1 MGGSLKLPLFFFAY
15 FTAILIGG
23 LFNPMKGVVMDY
35 GYIWYDN
42 DQVITLDDIRP
53 SAMYNIVDESMSLT
67 FDEEA
72 YLYTDSDAIEELV
85 A

>member
-1 MGGSLKLPLFFFAY
+1 
-15 FTAILIGG
+15 
-23 LFNPMKGVVMDY
+23 MDY